1 MLVSK
6 NSANK
11 PARKT
16 SCSILPEK
24 DRLKW
29 LHHKMTP
36 VWNYE
41 AKAMFLTRGEACRC
55 TSEVGLLL
63 VCCIVWALTVT
74 KPIQW
79 PRTAAAC
86 WGLTS
91 QVMLTSLN
99 EKKLKIFYHQ
109 VELHYTVSWH
119 VVHHLAVGKSPQL
132 YQGIDQRHRNELWPS
147 SGLQTHWTA
156 PKNNKK
162 QLFITTWFKIRI
174 EFPNHTGCKV
184 EFISILFQVYQIMKE
199 CRLFNIIEGLMV
211 LDST

>member
-1 MLVSK
+1 MAKSEIKSLMQYLDQPAKWKLLTTNNSFWAKSLEKYETARLNQKHGRVKSGHALYYLGTVWLLLVRNFPALHVNPTLLITCWYDVCFLMLVSK

-11 PARKT
+11 PDRKT

-63 VCCIVWALTVT
+63 VCCIVWASTVT

-99 EKKLKIFYHQ
+99 E
-109 VELHYTVSWH
+109 
-119 VVHHLAVGKSPQL
+119 
-132 YQGIDQRHRNELWPS
+132 
-147 SGLQTHWTA
+147 
-156 PKNNKK
+156 
-162 QLFITTWFKIRI
+162 
-174 EFPNHTGCKV
+174 
-184 EFISILFQVYQIMKE
+184 
-199 CRLFNIIEGLMV
+199 
-211 LDST
+211 